1 MEKSMTALVQSESTD
16 VLPTPARRSR
26 GRVFRLLAAAV
37 TAGML
42 LGACESAPVTGRKQ
56 LVLMSDSQATQMGLD
71 AYQKI
76 LKENKL
82 STDKTLIERVRRVGS
97 RIAKASGKT
106 GYDWEFNVIV
116 DETPNAFALPG
127 GKVGVNTGLFKVVE
141 NDDQLA
147 AVMAHEV
154 GHAIAHHGA
163 ERMSEQMA
171 VQAGLSTLGLAGD
184 NASQYT
190 QLAAMAATLGV
201 VLPHSRTQEAEADH
215 IGVILMA
222 KAGYDPRAAIKLWE
236 NFAKLG
242 GSRQPEFLSTHPA
255 PSSRIENLKALMPEA
270 MAIYDKS
277 EKAPS
282 A

>member
-1 MEKSMTALVQSESTD
+1 MTLFVRDEANNLTR
-16 VLPTPARRSR
+16 PPARMRHNR
-26 GRVFRLLAAAV
+26 PLRVFAAMAVAAV
-37 TAGML
+37 VLT
-42 LGACESAPVTGRKQ
+42 ACEAAPVTGRKQ
-56 LVLMSDSQATQMGLD
+56 LVLLSDSESTQMGLD

-76 LKENKL
+76 LKESKL
-82 STDKTLIERVRRVGS
+82 STDQAMISRVRRVGN
-97 RIAKASGKT
+97 RIAAVSGQKD
-106 GYDWEFNVIV
+106 YKWEFNVIV

-127 GKVGVNTGLFKVVE
+127 GKVGVNTGLFKVVQ

-163 ERMSEQMA
+163 ERMSQQMA
-171 VQAGLSTLGLAGD
+171 VQAGLSSLGLAGD
-184 NASQYT
+184 NASQYS

-201 VLPHSRTQEAEADH
+201 VLPFSRTQEAEADH

-222 KAGYDPRAAIKLWE
+222 KAGYDPRAAVTLWE

-242 GSRQPEFLSTHPA
+242 GDRQPEFLSTHPA
-255 PSSRIENLKALMPEA
+255 PASRIQNIKALLPEA
-270 MAIYDKS
+270 MAIYNKS
-277 EKAPS
+277 EKAPN